1 VSLGEGEG
9 GLWRSVIAGQKQAWI
24 AWRGTKSTA
33 GLLIA
38 GVAAAALV
46 AVVGLA
52 VDSAWLALGG
62 LAAATA
68 LAGALALYLLRS
80 ERERHQIVEA
90 ERARLSDQLITAEQ
104 EERRRLA
111 LFLHDV
117 PVQAMSGIALML
129 DGVMDAVERGAN
141 DDAKRVLQMAL
152 DRQRETIREL
162 RDLSFALEP
171 VVLRDQGF
179 APAVQALADQI
190 ATSHRVE
197 VELDVERAEALAE
210 RAQVALY
217 QIIREAVDQAV
228 RRGPPTRL
236 SVRVTSVDGGG
247 VETVI
252 VDDSPGERRR
262 RSFDPIDERARTL
275 QGHVAVETSPD
286 GEGTVVR
293 VTLPP
298 YTAQR

>member
-1 VSLGEGEG
+1 M
-9 GLWRSVIAGQKQAWI
+9 
-24 AWRGTKSTA
+24 A
-33 GLLIA
+33 GL
-38 GVAAAALV
+38 AA
-46 AVVGLA
+46 
-52 VDSAWLALGG
+52 DSAWAALGG
-62 LAAATA
+62 LAVATVLAAL
-68 LAGALALYLLRS
+68 LAQYLLRS
-80 ERERHQIVEA
+80 ERERHKEVEA
-90 ERARLSDQLITAEQ
+90 ERALLSDQLVTAEQ
-104 EERRRLA
+104 DERRRLA

-129 DGVMDAVERGAN
+129 DGVMDAIDTGAN
-141 DDAKRVLQMAL
+141 DDAKRVLRMAL
-152 DRQRETIREL
+152 DRQRQTIREL

-179 APAVQALADQI
+179 GPAVQALADQVGL
-190 ATSHRVE
+190 SHKIQ
-197 VELDVERAEALAE
+197 VELDVAAGEALAE

-228 RRGPPTRL
+228 RRGPPDRI
-236 SVRVTSVDGGG
+236 SVRVVSIDGGG

-262 RSFDPIDERARTL
+262 RSFDAIDERARTL
-275 QGHVAVETSPD
+275 QGQVVVETSPD
-286 GEGTVVR
+286 GEGTAVR

>member
-1 VSLGEGEG
+1 LRFVR
-9 GLWRSVIAGQKQAWI
+9 RSSI
-24 AWRGTKSTA
+24 RGTA

-38 GVAAAALV
+38 GVAVAALV
-46 AVVGLA
+46 AVIGLA
-52 VDSAWLALGG
+52 ADSAWPALGG
-62 LAAATA
+62 LAVAIA
-68 LAGALALYLLRS
+68 LAAVLAAHLLWS
-80 ERERHQIVEA
+80 ERERHEVVEA

-129 DGVMDAVERGAN
+129 DGVMDAIERGAN
-141 DDAKRVLQMAL
+141 DDAKQVLRMAL

-190 ATSHRVE
+190 TLSHRVQ
-197 VELDVERAEALAE
+197 VELDVAAGEALAE

-228 RRGPPTRL
+228 RRGPPTRI
-236 SVRVTSVDGGG
+236 SVRVASVDGGG
-247 VETVI
+247 VETEI

-262 RSFDPIDERARTL
+262 RSFDAIDERARTL
-275 QGHVAVETSPD
+275 QGTVTVETSPD
-286 GEGTVVR
+286 GEGTAVR

>member
-1 VSLGEGEG
+1 LRFAK
-9 GLWRSVIAGQKQAWI
+9 RSSIRRTAVLLVAGIAF
-24 AWRGTKSTA
+24 
-33 GLLIA
+33 
-38 GVAAAALV
+38 AAL
-46 AVVGLA
+46 AGVVGL
-52 VDSAWLALGG
+52 VLDSAWAALGG
-62 LAAATA
+62 LAVATVLAAA
-68 LAGALALYLLRS
+68 LAQHLLRS
-80 ERERHQIVEA
+80 ERERHQEVEA
-90 ERARLSDQLITAEQ
+90 ERARLSDQLVTAEQ
-104 EERRRLA
+104 DERRRLA

-129 DGVMDAVERGAN
+129 DGVMDAIETGEK
-141 DDAKRVLQMAL
+141 DDAKRVLRMAL

-179 APAVQALADQI
+179 GPAVQALADQVGL
-190 ATSHRVE
+190 SHKIQ
-197 VELDVERAEALAE
+197 VELDVAAGEALAE

-228 RRGPPTRL
+228 RRGPPSRI
-236 SVRVTSVDGGG
+236 SVRVGFVHGGG
-247 VETVI
+247 AETVI

-262 RSFDPIDERARTL
+262 RSFDAIDERVRTL
-275 QGHVAVETSPD
+275 QGQVVVETSPD
-286 GEGTVVR
+286 GEGTAVR

>member
-1 VSLGEGEG
+1 MIG
-9 GLWRSVIAGQKQAWI
+9 GVALAALAAV
-24 AWRGTKSTA
+24 A
-33 GLLIA
+33 GL
-38 GVAAAALV
+38 AAE
-46 AVVGLA
+46 
-52 VDSAWLALGG
+52 SAWLALGG
-62 LAAATA
+62 LAAATLLAAA
-68 LAGALALYLLRS
+68 LAIYLLRS
-80 ERERHQIVEA
+80 ERERHEVVEA

-129 DGVMDAVERGAN
+129 DGVVDAIERGA
-141 DDAKRVLQMAL
+141 DEDAKRVLKMAL
-152 DRQRETIREL
+152 DRQRQTIREL

-179 APAVQALADQI
+179 APAVQALADQVGL
-190 ATSHRVE
+190 SHRIQ
-197 VELDVERAEALAE
+197 VELDVSAGDALAE

-228 RRGPPTRL
+228 RRGPPTRI
-236 SVRVTSVDGGG
+236 SVRIASTNGGG

-275 QGHVAVETSPD
+275 QGRVVVETSPD
-286 GEGTVVR
+286 GEGTAVR

-298 YTAQR
+298 YTAHR

>member
-1 VSLGEGEG
+1 LRFAR
-9 GLWRSVIAGQKQAWI
+9 RSSI
-24 AWRGTKSTA
+24 RGTGA
-33 GLLIA
+33 LLVG
-38 GVAAAALV
+38 GVAFATLAAVL
-46 AVVGLA
+46 GLA
-52 VDSAWLALGG
+52 TDSEWLALG
-62 LAAATA
+62 
-68 LAGALALYLLRS
+68 ALALAIALAAWLAQHLLRS
-80 ERERHQIVEA
+80 ERERHKIVDA

-129 DGVMDAVERGAN
+129 DGVLDGIEQGA
-141 DDAKRVLQMAL
+141 DEDAKRVLRMAL
-152 DRQRETIREL
+152 ELQRKTIREL

-179 APAVQALADQI
+179 GPAVQALADQVGLSQGI
-190 ATSHRVE
+190 QF
-197 VELDVERAEALAE
+197 ELDVEAGEALAE

-228 RRGPPTRL
+228 RRGPPTRI
-236 SVRVTSVDGGG
+236 SVRIVSANGGG
-247 VETVI
+247 VETMI

-262 RSFDPIDERARTL
+262 RSFDAIEERVRSL
-275 QGHVAVETSPD
+275 QGRVAIETSPD
-286 GEGTVVR
+286 GEGTAVR

-298 YTAQR
+298 YTAHG

>member
-1 VSLGEGEG
+1 LRFARRSSIKPAA
-9 GLWRSVIAGQKQAWI
+9 GLWVG
-24 AWRGTKSTA
+24 
-33 GLLIA
+33 
-38 GVAAAALV
+38 GVAVSALV

-62 LAAATA
+62 LAAATV
-68 LAGALALYLLRS
+68 LAAALALHLLRS

-141 DDAKRVLQMAL
+141 EDAKRVLRMAL
-152 DRQRETIREL
+152 DRQRQTIREL

-190 ATSHRVE
+190 KMSHRVE
-197 VELDVERAEALAE
+197 VELDVERAETLAE

-228 RRGPPTRL
+228 RRGPPTKL
-236 SVRVTSVDGGG
+236 SVRVASVDGGG

-275 QGHVAVETSPD
+275 QGNVVVETSPD
-286 GEGTVVR
+286 GAGTAVR

>member
-1 VSLGEGEG
+1 LRFAK
-9 GLWRSVIAGQKQAWI
+9 RSSI
-24 AWRGTKSTA
+24 S
-33 GLLIA
+33 GLLVA
-38 GVAAAALV
+38 GVAVAALI
-46 AVVGLA
+46 AVVGIAAGL
-52 VDSAWLALGG
+52 AWLALLALAAGIVAAAG
-62 LAAATA
+62 LA
-68 LAGALALYLLRS
+68 YHLLHS
-80 ERERHQIVEA
+80 ERQRHEVVEA
-90 ERARLSDQLITAEQ
+90 ERARLSDQLIAAEQ

-141 DDAKRVLQMAL
+141 DDAARVLRMAL

-179 APAVQALADQI
+179 APAMQALADQI
-190 ATSHRVE
+190 GVSQSIQF
-197 VELDVERAEALAE
+197 ELDVEAGEALAQ
-210 RAQVALY
+210 RAQAALY
-217 QIIREAVDQAV
+217 QIIREAIDQAV
-228 RRGPPTRL
+228 RRGPPTRIA
-236 SVRVTSVDGGG
+236 VRVSSLNGGG

-262 RSFDPIDERARTL
+262 RSFDEIEERARTL
-275 QGHVAVETSPD
+275 QGEITVETNPD

-293 VTLPP
+293 ITLPP